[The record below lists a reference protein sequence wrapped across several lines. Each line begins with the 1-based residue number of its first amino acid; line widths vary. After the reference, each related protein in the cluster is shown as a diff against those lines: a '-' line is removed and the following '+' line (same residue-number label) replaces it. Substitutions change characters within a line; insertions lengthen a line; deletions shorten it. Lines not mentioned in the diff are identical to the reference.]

1 MIYEKK
7 SENDIYEV
15 EAKEVASIH
24 GQGETKRRICKGMK
38 WRVSS
43 SEDRNEGMNI
53 VVRERKT
60 FQPYNT

>member
-24 GQGETKRRICKGMK
+24 GHGEAKRRICKGMK
-38 WRVSS
+38 WRVSG
-43 SEDRNEGMNI
+43 SEDLNEGI
-53 VVRERKT
+53 
-60 FQPYNT
+60 

>member
-1 MIYEKK
+1 VIYEKK

-15 EAKEVASIH
+15 EAKEVVSIH
-24 GQGETKRRICKGMK
+24 GHGEAKRRICKGMK
-38 WRVSS
+38 WR
-43 SEDRNEGMNI
+43 DLNEGMNI

>member
-24 GQGETKRRICKGMK
+24 GHGEAKRRICKGIK
-38 WRVSS
+38 WRVSG
-43 SEDRNEGMNI
+43 SEDLNEGILPDMM
-53 VVRERKT
+53 VQSVYY
-60 FQPYNT
+60 PSL